1 MLSQFRNAIFLL
13 IAIFSSGAFAAD
25 YPNRTI
31 ELIVPFSAG
40 GSTDTLARV
49 IAPEL
54 SKRLGQQVIVVN
66 KAGAGGTIGID
77 VVAKA
82 APDGYTIGLGS
93 PGALVVKVTLQS
105 SLPYDPIKDLAPI
118 SMVAELP
125 IVLVANSSVKA
136 NNVKELIA
144 LERANPGKLS
154 FASSG
159 TGTTMHLSGELFNVM
174 TGTKLVHVPYK
185 GTGNAIANLVGGQI
199 ELGFVD
205 LASVAGQAKAGRI
218 KLLAVGNE
226 KRALAEPNL
235 PTIAESG
242 VAGYETS
249 GWFGLVA
256 PAGTP
261 AAIIARLNTEI
272 VNVLETPSVRDFL
285 QKSGIEPRSSTPDQ
299 FAAFIKIEIPK
310 WAKVI
315 RFAGVKTE

>member
-1 MLSQFRNAIFLL
+1 MLTQIRNAIFLL
-13 IAIFSSGAFAAD
+13 IAISSSGAFATD
-25 YPNRTI
+25 YPNRPI
-31 ELIVPFSAG
+31 QLIAPFSAG
-40 GSTDTLARV
+40 GSTDVLARA

-54 SKRLGQQVIVVN
+54 SKRLGQQVIVIN
-66 KAGAGGTIGID
+66 KAGAGGSIGID
-77 VVAKA
+77 AVAKA
-82 APDGYTIGLGS
+82 APDGYTIGLAS
-93 PGALVVKVTLQS
+93 PGPIVVKVTLQS

-118 SMVAELP
+118 SMLADLP

-154 FASSG
+154 FASAG

-205 LASVAGQAKAGRI
+205 LPSVAGQAKSGRI

-226 KRALAEPNL
+226 KRALSEPNL

-256 PAGTP
+256 PARTP
-261 AAIIARLNTEI
+261 AAIIARLNTEV
-272 VNVLETPSVRDFL
+272 VNVLNTPSVRDFL
-285 QKSGIEPRSSTPDQ
+285 LKQGVEPRTSTPEQ
-299 FAAFIKIEIPK
+299 FAAFIKSEIPK

-315 RFAGVKTE
+315 RFAGVKID